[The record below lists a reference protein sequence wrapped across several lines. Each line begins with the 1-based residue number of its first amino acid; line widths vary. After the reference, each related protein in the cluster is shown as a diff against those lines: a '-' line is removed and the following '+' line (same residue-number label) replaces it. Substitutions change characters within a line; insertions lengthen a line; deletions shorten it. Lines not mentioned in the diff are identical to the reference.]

1 MFKESMETTEIRGES
16 EEVTNI
22 IFRSARRFRVRR
34 ISNGVTKN

>member
-22 IFRSARRFRVRR
+22 IFRSTRRFRVGR
-34 ISNGVTKN
+34 ISKGAKEN